1 MHFMTDRAIIVRRDF
16 VKLCTG
22 IAGGL
27 GVSGLLNRSA
37 DADEPSVET
46 GSPLDDS
53 YLEKGLNAL
62 ARAHNMS
69 SMAGHLGASLIAG
82 YFIGKQRPN
91 LEPEVFNGI
100 KDDLGRVIGGKSV
113 FGKQMSKRSKLSD
126 AELFDAFPKQ
136 KPDESLIDGIA
147 EGLEKSID
155 QPRQSGHNVIFASLA
170 IRALKEH
177 PKFATPAVVDGI
189 LRLMAL
195 FENQTPGNGYYGKE
209 KGRIYGNK
217 IILPDED
224 GTPEYDDIEGMII
237 AVFDEAIKL
246 TPETHRIGYGG
257 LVHVINH
264 SAAIVN
270 LAGYGY
276 SDLMPR
282 AIRSHRHHLRLWR
295 NLPNVADEKGPLQV
309 SKFAPHTA
317 DYWTSGSIPYD
328 RALLTH
334 RVKTM
339 YGFDELAA
347 AVDAEAK
354 ETAAYDKLR
363 YMM

>member
-1 MHFMTDRAIIVRRDF
+1 MLVMTDREKLIRRDF

-27 GVSGLLNRSA
+27 RVSELISESA
-37 DADEPSVET
+37 DADELAV
-46 GSPLDDS
+46 GNPLDDS
-53 YLEKGLNAL
+53 YLKNGLNAL

-69 SMAGHLGASLIAG
+69 SMAGHLGASHIAG
-82 YFIGKQRPN
+82 YFIGMQRPN
-91 LEPEVFNGI
+91 VDPEVFNGI
-100 KDDLGRVIGGKSV
+100 KDDLRRVKGGKSV
-113 FGKQMSKRSKLSD
+113 FGKQMSRRSKLTD
-126 AELFDAFPKQ
+126 AELFEDFPKQ

-147 EGLEKSID
+147 ESLEKSID

-177 PKFATPAVVDGI
+177 PKFATPALVDGI
-189 LRLMAL
+189 RKLMAL

-217 IILPDED
+217 VILPDGD

-246 TPETHRIGYGG
+246 RPETHRIGYGG

-264 SAAIVN
+264 SAAIVT
-270 LAGYGY
+270 LAHCGYAE
-276 SDLMPR
+276 LVPR
-282 AIRSHRHHLRLWR
+282 AIRSHRRHLRLWR

-309 SKFAPHTA
+309 SKFTPHTA

-339 YGFDELAA
+339 FGFDELSA
-347 AVDAEAK
+347 AVDDEPK
-354 ETAAYDKLR
+354 ESAAYDKLR

>member
-1 MHFMTDRAIIVRRDF
+1 MIRRDF
-16 VKLCTG
+16 VRLFTG

-27 GVSGLLNRSA
+27 GLGGIMSRSA
-37 DADEPSVET
+37 DADDLAVET
-46 GSPLDDS
+46 RKPLDDS

-82 YFIGKQRPN
+82 YFIGNQRPD
-91 LEPEVFNGI
+91 LDPEVFNGI
-100 KDDLGRVIGGKSV
+100 KDDLRRVVGGESV
-113 FGKQMSKRSKLSD
+113 FGKKMSKRSKLTD
-126 AELFDAFPKQ
+126 AELFEAFPKQ
-136 KPDESLIDGIA
+136 IPDESLIDGIA
-147 EGLEKSID
+147 ESLEKGID

-177 PKFATPAVVDGI
+177 PEFATPAVVEGI
-189 LRLMAL
+189 VKLIAL
-195 FENQTPGNGYYGKE
+195 FQNETPGSGYYGRE
-209 KGRIYGNK
+209 KGRIYGSK
-217 IILPDED
+217 VSLPDED
-224 GTPEYDDIEGMII
+224 GTPEYDDVEGLIN

-246 TPETHRIGYGG
+246 EPETHRIGYGG

-264 SAAIVN
+264 AAAIAN
-270 LAGYGY
+270 LTDYGY
-276 SDLMPR
+276 SDLVPR

-295 NLPNVADEKGPLQV
+295 NLPNVADEKGSLQV
-309 SKFAPHTA
+309 SKSTPYAA
-317 DYWTSGSIPYD
+317 EYWTSGSIPYD

-339 YGFDELAA
+339 FGFDELAA
-347 AVDAEAK
+347 ALDEDAK

-363 YMM
+363 YLM